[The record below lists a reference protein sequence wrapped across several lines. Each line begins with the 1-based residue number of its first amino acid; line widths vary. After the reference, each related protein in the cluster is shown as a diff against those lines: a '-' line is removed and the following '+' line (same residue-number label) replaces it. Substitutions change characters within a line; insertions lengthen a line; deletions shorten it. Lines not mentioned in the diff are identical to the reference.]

1 MREDLKKSIKEKEVQ
16 MAKLVKHAGKSSIC
30 AELYNNVVLEK
41 AILKKE
47 LDDLDRNAF
56 VDNIK
61 RLMPRKKVYICD
73 YFTR

>member
-1 MREDLKKSIKEKEVQ
+1 MREELKKSIQEKELQ
-16 MAKLVKHAGKSSIC
+16 MAKLTKHANKSSIY
-30 AELYNNVVLEK
+30 AELYNKVVLEK

-73 YFTR
+73 HFKE

>member
-1 MREDLKKSIKEKEVQ
+1 MEEDLKKSIEEKEIQ
-16 MAKLVKHAGKSSIC
+16 MAKLIKHASKSSIC
-30 AELYNNVVLEK
+30 AELYNKVVLGK

-56 VDNIK
+56 VENIK

-73 YFTR
+73 YFK